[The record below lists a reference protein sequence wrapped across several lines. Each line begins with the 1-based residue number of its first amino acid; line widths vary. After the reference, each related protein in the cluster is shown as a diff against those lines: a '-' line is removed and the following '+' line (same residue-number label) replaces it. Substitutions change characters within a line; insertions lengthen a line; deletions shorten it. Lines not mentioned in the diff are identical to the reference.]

1 MKKKN
6 LSIVEGGGAGHKSYL
21 IKVKLMEKLVILVNR
36 NGVLINEKLE
46 KLITLVSRTSVLIYR
61 QIKIIIL

>member
-6 LSIVEGGGAGHKSYL
+6 LSIVEGGDAGHKSYL

-36 NGVLINEKLE
+36 NGDWLMKN
-46 KLITLVSRTSVLIYR
+46 
-61 QIKIIIL
+61 